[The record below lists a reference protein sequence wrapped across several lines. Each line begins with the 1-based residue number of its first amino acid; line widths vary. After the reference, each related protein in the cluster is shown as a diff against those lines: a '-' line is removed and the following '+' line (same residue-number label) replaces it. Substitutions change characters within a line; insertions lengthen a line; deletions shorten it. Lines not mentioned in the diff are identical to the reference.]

1 MKLYEIKD
9 LYMRFCEMVENG
21 EIDEDAI
28 ADTLESI
35 DGEFEDKADN
45 IACLIKT
52 CQAEAEAIKAEEKA
66 LAERRKVKENQINN
80 LKTYISNT
88 MQTLGKTKIE
98 TARNVLSFRKS
109 TALNISNEE
118 WFMQK
123 YPELV
128 KTEIVKS
135 IPKKEV
141 TDLIKAGQEFVG
153 AELVERMNLQIK

>member
-52 CQAEAEAIKAEEKA
+52 WQAEAEAIKAEEKA